1 MPSPKPSTISAP
13 SQVSTPAS
21 SDASIPPP
29 PPPPPS
35 ANSTVPS
42 PPPPPFIAPSPPAA
56 PPVPQAQPA
65 PSQVS
70 SPPSGDARSALLSQ
84 IQLGAKLKKAV
95 TNDRSTSSVAGR
107 VL

>member
-1 MPSPKPSTISAP
+1 VPSPKPSTISVP

-21 SDASIPPP
+21 SDTSIPP

-42 PPPPPFIAPSPPAA
+42 PPSIVPSPPVP

-65 PSQVS
+65 PSQAS